1 MESGNGGPFL
11 FWALVVVIMV
21 CMATFLYLLSYLRR
35 VHNPFWV
42 DMGSI
47 SLQNFAEKNPIQ
59 SFSDSFRLLGLF
71 FGSRYKSLN
80 DPKVGALVWTVRLL
94 LTTCFVLWAFVMF
107 PLL

>member
-1 MESGNGGPFL
+1 MESGNEIPFL
-11 FWALVVVIMV
+11 FWPLMVVILV
-21 CMATFLYLLSYLRR
+21 YMATFLYLLSYLRR

-71 FGSRYKSLN
+71 FGSRCS
-80 DPKVGALVWTVRLL
+80 GQSRAARTTRRLG
-94 LTTCFVLWAFVMF
+94 TESA
-107 PLL
+107 